1 MAGFGLGALWTAL
14 AGWLWGSQAAFA
26 AGVFGGLALLIQAV
40 SLALMGWL
48 PPGAGFDR
56 FIARWGVGMGLRFL
70 GVVALAVAGG
80 LDRAHFPA
88 VPMALGFL
96 GVLVPLLFYEVRLIR

>member
-1 MAGFGLGALWTAL
+1 V
-14 AGWLWGSQAAFA
+14 LWGTQAAFA
-26 AGVFGGLALLIQAV
+26 AGVFAGLALLIQVV
-40 SLALMGWL
+40 SLALMRRV

-80 LDRAHFPA
+80 LDRVHFPA